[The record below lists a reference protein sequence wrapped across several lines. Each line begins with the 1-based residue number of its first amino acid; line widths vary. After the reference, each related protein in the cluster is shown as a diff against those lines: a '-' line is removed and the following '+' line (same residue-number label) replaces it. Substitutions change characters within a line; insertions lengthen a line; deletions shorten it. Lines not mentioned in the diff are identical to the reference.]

1 MATAGGGSLVLFPL
15 VAVGT
20 VILFGLMAR
29 TTGKASLGSI
39 TISVVLPVAVAATG
53 RGLGEVL
60 VAAGICVLVLVR
72 HVANIRRLVA
82 GEEGSWNC

>member
-1 MATAGGGSLVLFPL
+1 MFPL

-29 TTGKASLGSI
+29 ATGKVSLGSI
-39 TISVVLPVAVAATG
+39 TIAVVLPVAVAATG